1 MFFEK
6 RSVPIRGSGSGVSVV
21 DGGFAYFGDYVNAE
35 QAIRNSD
42 VWTAVN
48 ILASDI
54 ARVKFKAKD
63 ETVNNLLANP
73 SRLTN
78 RFNFWQSM
86 VASMLLSGNAYA
98 LRRVKQGQEFLEF
111 VQPDHVT
118 VWLSDDGQTLT
129 YDFRFDAVDEP
140 DEKNVQSSDVVHL
153 RMLTLNGG
161 MVGRSP
167 LVALNN
173 ELTLQETARKLTLTS
188 LRKAIMPS
196 AVLKAKKPLMPE
208 ARENARAEFE
218 KANSGDN
225 AGRVIVMDTLFDF
238 TQSQVSADV
247 AKLLNSTDWTRNQI
261 AKAFMMPTD
270 MLGGES
276 EHSNAEQITA
286 TYNTTLGR
294 YLQPIVDELQM
305 TFGVEVDADVRTAID
320 LDGSQVEAR
329 TRELFSA
336 GILSQ
341 QQAVKVLSDSTS
353 DIVTDDIAKMTT
365 AQELEDETNGKE

>member
-6 RSVPIRGSGSGVSVV
+6 RSVPIRGSGSGLSVV

-63 ETVNNLLANP
+63 EKVNNLLANP

-140 DEKNVQSSDVVHL
+140 DEKDVQSSDVVHL

-173 ELTLQETARKLTLTS
+173 ELTLQDTARKLTLTS

-305 TFGVEVDADVRTAID
+305 TFGVEIDADVRTAID

-329 TRELFSA
+329 TKELFTA

-353 DIVTDDIAKMTT
+353 DIVTDDIAKMST